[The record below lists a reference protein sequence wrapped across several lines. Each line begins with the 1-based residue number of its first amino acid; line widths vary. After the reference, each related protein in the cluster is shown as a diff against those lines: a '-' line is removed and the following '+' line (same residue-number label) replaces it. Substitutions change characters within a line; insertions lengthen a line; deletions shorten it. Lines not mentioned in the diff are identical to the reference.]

1 MARQERPIRGRVIA
15 ITGAAR
21 GIGRATAERLAAEGG
36 RVAIGDLAD
45 EAATVAATLDGE
57 VIGLGLDVTDPASVA
72 GFLDEVESRLGPLD
86 VLVNNAGIM
95 MVGPFADE
103 DDAGTAR
110 EFAVNVLGVVYGM
123 RHAIRR
129 MSRNGGGHIVN
140 VASLASWFTTPGE
153 ATYSATKHAVRG
165 LTESVRF
172 ELRDQPIELTSVY
185 PGVVDTELA
194 AGTGSGKLLQPDQI
208 ADAIAGA
215 VRRPR
220 AEVFVPAST
229 GPFARLNTA
238 LRPRTRQALG
248 RLLKVDKVATHVQD
262 GVRTAYETRATA
274 GLAQP
279 VAGDTGGV
287 AAGLREGDRSM
298 LSRGPATDVSQ

>member
-1 MARQERPIRGRVIA
+1 MDKPERPIRGRVIA

-36 RVAIGDLAD
+36 RVAIGDLDAD

-57 VIGLGLDVTDPASVA
+57 AIGLGLDVTDPASVA
-72 GFLDEVESRLGPLD
+72 TFLDEVESRLGPLD

-110 EFAVNVLGVVYGM
+110 ELAVNVLGVVYGM
-123 RHAIRR
+123 RHGIRR

-140 VASLASWFTTPGE
+140 VASLASWFSTPGE

-172 ELRDQPIELTSVY
+172 ELRHQPIALTSVY

-194 AGTGSGKLLQPDQI
+194 AGTGSGKLLQPNQI
-208 ADAIAGA
+208 ADAITD
-215 VRRPR
+215 VIRRPR
-220 AEVFVPAST
+220 AEVFVPAAT
-229 GPFARLNTA
+229 GPIARLNTA
-238 LRPRTRQALG
+238 LRPRARQALG
-248 RLLKVDKVATHVQD
+248 RLLKVDKVATHAPA
-262 GVRTAYETRATA
+262 GARAAYETRATA
-274 GLAQP
+274 GPAQP
-279 VAGDTGGV
+279 VEGARAGALD
-287 AAGLREGDRSM
+287 AE
-298 LSRGPATDVSQ
+298 